1 MPTYTFFSTQNERWH
16 RKFPSVWSTRSP
28 RNKFVMLCE
37 RKLFRTRDSWHEAER
52 EGNISTSNRDEFSTK
67 CYISLPILAV
77 RKIYSTLF
85 GRQLP
90 FPYKLEWKF
99 VTSNG
104 VLSPNF
110 CFIWSERKLWDV
122 LPQTK
127 WETNKEKY
135 FPFKCKDR
143 PPVKSPLKLEMYSPA
158 NGPFEVGT
166 FLGCEITH

>member
-1 MPTYTFFSTQNERWH
+1 
-16 RKFPSVWSTRSP
+16 
-28 RNKFVMLCE
+28 MLCE
-37 RKLFRTRDSWHEAER
+37 RRLFRTRDSWHEAER
-52 EGNISTSNRDEFSTK
+52 ERNISTSNGDEFSTK

-110 CFIWSERKLWDV
+110 YSFEVKENSVMFHPRQSERR
-122 LPQTK
+122 TK
-127 WETNKEKY
+127 RIISRWNEKTSLRWNRHLSWRCNLQQMVHS
-135 FPFKCKDR
+135 K
-143 PPVKSPLKLEMYSPA
+143 
-158 NGPFEVGT
+158 
-166 FLGCEITH
+166 